1 MKKMLLTASLA
12 LTLGAPALAQ
22 TQSITVYAAIGYD
35 QKVVDAFTKAT
46 GIPVKLVDL
55 STGPLIARV
64 QAEKQNPQWDVCVV

>member
-35 QKVVDAFTKAT
+35 
-46 GIPVKLVDL
+46 
-55 STGPLIARV
+55 
-64 QAEKQNPQWDVCVV
+64 